1 MADDG
6 IDGFWY
12 VFWARGRLPPA
23 RVSRL
28 LLWKR
33 LPRRVVRPLAKCLF
47 KSAPSD
53 QRHVVDCG
61 WWRIPRNAVFSLF
74 CAGCL
79 SERCTSWS
87 WHTGQVPFDC
97 QSVNVV
103 EQCFRVYLLLGRGFW
118 FQNWPARCSWI
129 EIICDFAFAT
139 RFGCVPTVIS
149 PQKSARWHAQRLA
162 RCVTSVRTVV
172 TVKSIQCTVCLCLP
186 MPMLCLPSC
195 SRCAGIL
202 KEKQHLVYA
211 RLLFEW
217 FPSFDLHTTGDW
229 VHIFA

>member
-1 MADDG
+1 MG
-6 IDGFWY
+6 
-12 VFWARGRLPPA
+12 
-23 RVSRL
+23 
-28 LLWKR
+28 
-33 LPRRVVRPLAKCLF
+33 PLGANIR
-47 KSAPSD
+47 A
-53 QRHVVDCG
+53 
-61 WWRIPRNAVFSLF
+61 IPVKGFSLEAVRAI
-74 CAGCL
+74 CRYLNLPIWCP
-79 SERCTSWS
+79 
-87 WHTGQVPFDC
+87 VPNGDL
-97 QSVNVV
+97 V
-103 EQCFRVYLLLGRGFW
+103 
-118 FQNWPARCSWI
+118 RCSWI
-129 EIICDFAFAT
+129 VFFCGFAT

-217 FPSFDLHTTGDW
+217 FPSFDLHTTGD
-229 VHIFA
+229 